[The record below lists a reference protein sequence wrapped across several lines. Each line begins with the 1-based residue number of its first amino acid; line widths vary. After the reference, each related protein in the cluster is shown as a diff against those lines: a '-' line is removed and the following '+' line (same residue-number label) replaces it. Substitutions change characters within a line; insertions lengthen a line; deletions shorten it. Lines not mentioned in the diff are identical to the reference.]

1 MQYSTEVFFF
11 IEIIR
16 LTISVC
22 VCVFFFLKQ
31 IVTTVD
37 PFYSFLFSSSHLNR
51 TNGHRGNHIIVSEQ
65 TQLTKGKLFVVQGTT
80 GF

>member
-16 LTISVC
+16 LTIS